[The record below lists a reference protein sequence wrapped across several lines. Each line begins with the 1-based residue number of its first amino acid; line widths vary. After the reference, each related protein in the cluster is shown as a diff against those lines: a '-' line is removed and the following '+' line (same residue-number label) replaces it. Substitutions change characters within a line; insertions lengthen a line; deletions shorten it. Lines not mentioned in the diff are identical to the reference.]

1 MADDK
6 LPDSSGESD
15 ETSPTEATEAPGTP
29 AELTADAEIE
39 DPRDRPED
47 PYVDDPAT
55 PDINEAKLDRATDEV
70 AEDHDAVP
78 VNPVGREA
86 RASSERRR
94 TRANRPVRRAEGV
107 TAAQTAE
114 PATDSAEVEAE
125 PIRIGAGRTRS
136 TAPVR
141 RERPADA
148 DHGPK
153 RMTPAKFV
161 MESVAELRKVV
172 WPTGNEVQQY
182 FVIVLVFVLFIMTV
196 VSLLDLGFGWLIL
209 KMFG

>member
-6 LPDSSGESD
+6 LPDSSDESD
-15 ETSPTEATEAPGTP
+15 ETRPTESTEAPDTP
-29 AELTADAEIE
+29 AELTADAEID
-39 DPRDRPED
+39 DPRDTPEAR
-47 PYVDDPAT
+47 YVDDPAT

-78 VNPVGREA
+78 VNPAEGNQRTSSQPRRA
-86 RASSERRR
+86 RAG
-94 TRANRPVRRAEGV
+94 RPARRARS
-107 TAAQTAE
+107 AAAAE
-114 PATDSAEVEAE
+114 TDRPEAE
-125 PIRIGAGRTRS
+125 PEPARIGAGRART

-141 RERPADA
+141 RERPTVT
-148 DHGPK
+148 GTGSK
-153 RMTPAKFV
+153 RTTPAKFV
-161 MESVAELRKVV
+161 VESVGELRKVV